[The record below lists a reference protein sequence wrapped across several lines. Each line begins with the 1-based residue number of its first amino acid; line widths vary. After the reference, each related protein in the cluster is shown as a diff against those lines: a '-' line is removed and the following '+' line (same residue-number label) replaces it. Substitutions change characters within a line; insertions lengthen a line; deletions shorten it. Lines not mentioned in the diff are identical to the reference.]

1 MRSSIISYI
10 IRYIN
15 IGINATVMSGF
26 IAEFYPFQCTW
37 IVLLREMKCLVIE
50 NGQGSFILYREENC

>member
-1 MRSSIISYI
+1 ML
-10 IRYIN
+10 
-15 IGINATVMSGF
+15 GF
-26 IAEFYPFQCTW
+26 ITESYLFQRTW